1 VESEYDLERPK
12 VSTRRRGSVK
22 LSQKDFL
29 IIESMLKGEQMI
41 IKELL
46 SIEQKV
52 QTSKA
57 LSKSS

>member
-1 VESEYDLERPK
+1 
-12 VSTRRRGSVK
+12 VK